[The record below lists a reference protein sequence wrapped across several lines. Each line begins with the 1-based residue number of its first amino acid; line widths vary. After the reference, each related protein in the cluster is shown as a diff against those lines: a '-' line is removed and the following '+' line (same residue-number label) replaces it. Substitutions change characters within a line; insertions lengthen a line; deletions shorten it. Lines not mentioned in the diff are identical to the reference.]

1 MFFIKDNILHYL
13 FLMTFFSFDL
23 QLESFGVNPN
33 EFKQTVM
40 SHIFNAFVEPW
51 EVENCKKKTV
61 WLSKDFL
68 LDMEGFECTYLTL
81 IKYT

>member
-51 EVENCKKKTV
+51 EVENCKE
-61 WLSKDFL
+61 KDCVVEQRFL
-68 LDMEGFECTYLTL
+68 TRYGGL
-81 IKYT
+81 